1 MIAAH
6 SLWYVYNTNITVRY
20 QAHLTTRI
28 DRGFFLSNKDWICY
42 RRNFFQ
48 LSAAFQ
54 IRQSET
60 LEPTNTPLF
69 IFIAPEKPMRV
80 IGYYVQLSAE
90 IMGEGRPIYIKQH
103 ASKRNVNARANE
115 LVKHRIIPGGDINY
129 ALNNPT
135 QVTTME
141 RLHFQTAT
149 HNNGRKKQQQQY
161 FQLTLRLVAS
171 LEGGEEVMIGE
182 SKSAPL
188 IVRGR
193 GPGHYVEKE
202 SMENEAAFASE
213 RFQRGPDTAGI
224 DGSLGWDMPTLSM
237 GGAPPLSAPIL
248 GTNEIPISWNAP
260 VMGNSSEDLLKP
272 TNHIPSFPKDRMLP
286 TTSSQ
291 ELMSPYQ
298 HLSADFWPGGLS
310 GVDTDHPFQA
320 LPLSPVSILTN
331 QFGNNKLLAPKSRDT
346 SPDRG
351 ERLNR
356 PIF

>member
-1 MIAAH
+1 MLVLLIVI
-6 SLWYVYNTNITVRY
+6 SRY
-20 QAHLTTRI
+20 QANLTTRI
-28 DRGFFLSNKDWICY
+28 DRGFFLADRDWICY

-60 LEPTNTPLF
+60 LESTTAPLY
-69 IFIAPEKPMRV
+69 IFIAPQQPMRV
-80 IGYYVQLSAE
+80 IGYYIQLSAE

-103 ASKRNVNARANE
+103 ASKRNVYARASE
-115 LVKHRIIPGGDINY
+115 MVKHRIIPGGDINY
-129 ALNNPT
+129 AINNPAHI
-135 QVTTME
+135 TTIE

-161 FQLTLRLVAS
+161 FQLTLCLVAA

-193 GPGHYVEKE
+193 GPGHYVRE
-202 SMENEAAFASE
+202 SSESETAFAN
-213 RFQRGPDTAGI
+213 QIHPGPETAGI
-224 DGSLGWDMPTLSM
+224 EGSLGWNGPSLPP
-237 GGAPPLSAPIL
+237 GGAPPLSAPVL
-248 GTNEIPISWNAP
+248 GTNEAPFSWNVP
-260 VMGNSSEDLLKP
+260 VMSNSSEDVLQP
-272 TNHIPSFPKDRMLP
+272 TNHIPLSPKDRMLP
-286 TTSSQ
+286 TSSSQ
-291 ELMSPYQ
+291 ELFSSYQ

-310 GVDTDHPFQA
+310 GIDGEHPFEV
-320 LPLSPVSILTN
+320 LPLSPVSHLTN
-331 QFGNNKLLAPKSRDT
+331 KFDDNKMLASNSRNP
-346 SPDRG
+346 SPPDSD